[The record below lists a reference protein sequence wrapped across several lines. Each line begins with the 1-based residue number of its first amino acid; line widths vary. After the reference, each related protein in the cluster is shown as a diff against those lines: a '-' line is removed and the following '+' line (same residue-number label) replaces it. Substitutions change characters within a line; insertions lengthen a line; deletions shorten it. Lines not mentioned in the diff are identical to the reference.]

1 MVSERTRV
9 AARGRGCRGARAGR
23 APRRRAR
30 GSAARD
36 APSDARDSAP
46 ISSARWAG
54 SGVRVSGRARGGEV
68 GCRNARARAARAPFP
83 ASGARGNAPRARS
96 RDPHRGAR
104 AGVAEAHLVS
114 RRPRGGALLERA
126 HAERGA
132 RGPGRHRARRS
143 RSRPPVSAVSRTPA
157 RSRLRQ
163 TCRRAR
169 IEPPRAPPACPARS
183 AASPAIERD
192 RRGRAREP
200 PRGARRGVRRPGAT
214 VCGRFL
220 HFRRRYRADL
230 LDRARGM
237 DRADSDQSDG
247 DAWRFQVSN

>member
-36 APSDARDSAP
+36 APSGARDSAP
-46 ISSARWAG
+46 ISSARWGGGAG
-54 SGVRVSGRARGGEV
+54 FASAVGREAARSGAATR
-68 GCRNARARAARAPFP
+68 ARARAARAPFP

-114 RRPRGGALLERA
+114 RRPRGGTLLERA

-163 TCRRAR
+163 TRRRAR

-183 AASPAIERD
+183 AAFPAIERD

-220 HFRRRYRADL
+220 HFRRRYSTGRSFGSC
-230 LDRARGM
+230 ARH
-237 DRADSDQSDG
+237 RIS
-247 DAWRFQVSN
+247 R